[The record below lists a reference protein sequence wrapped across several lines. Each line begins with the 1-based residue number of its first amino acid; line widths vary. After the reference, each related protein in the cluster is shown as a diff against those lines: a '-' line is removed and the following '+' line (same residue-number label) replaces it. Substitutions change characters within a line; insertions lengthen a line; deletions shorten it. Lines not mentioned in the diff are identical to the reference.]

1 MQRPSLLLIAA
12 CRHLPEPTPSLPR
25 CAVLQGGR
33 QLEAEQCYKYASKVS
48 VGTKPS
54 SFHAWCERGLFLLP
68 LPAPQPWLLLSCRSK
83 LAAAKG
89 SAWRG
94 PFPFLSGVLGWISA
108 LVGCLT
114 PCPRSSAWTTR
125 LYCKSF
131 TPPSSASAS
140 ATRPSERGAV
150 TRGADAMLLQPL
162 LLTADSRSSL
172 RPAPRRAFTAG
183 SRSRVGALR
192 AAGELQRPLSA
203 REAPRGGRHVT

>member
-1 MQRPSLLLIAA
+1 M
-12 CRHLPEPTPSLPR
+12 
-25 CAVLQGGR
+25 
-33 QLEAEQCYKYASKVS
+33 
-48 VGTKPS
+48 GTKPS

-68 LPAPQPWLLLSCRSK
+68 LPASPPQPWLLLSCRSK

-172 RPAPRRAFTAG
+172 RPAPHRAFSAG

-192 AAGELQRPLSA
+192 AAGEL
-203 REAPRGGRHVT
+203 